1 MPTHTPQERRKR
13 AAAAAAGAVVGPVV
27 GGVARAGSRGAAALR
42 RARPSQRAADAAS
55 GAAIGAALGPGQTI
69 RGGASKAARGAM
81 TAKQAGAIQP
91 PHNSPPMSSLGKVG
105 GISGRK

>member
-1 MPTHTPQERRKR
+1 
-13 AAAAAAGAVVGPVV
+13 
-27 GGVARAGSRGAAALR
+27 
-42 RARPSQRAADAAS
+42 
-55 GAAIGAALGPGQTI
+55 
-69 RGGASKAARGAM
+69 M